1 MQSDIWYDLVL
12 RELSGGGDAT
22 KDLLK
27 DAETAQTG
35 QPAPVAEDDPAEDD
49 AAAK

>member
-12 RELSGGGDAT
+12 RELSGGGGAT
-22 KDLLK
+22 KDLLN

-35 QPAPVAEDDPAEDD
+35 QPAPAAEDD